1 VTLDMPRGW
10 AVTLA
15 QSFTWHRGQK
25 LEIGD
30 YEFDPGVDQKIL
42 KVGGKVSKRLGDK
55 AFVFG
60 GATWTDFI
68 EDAAVDNYTTPTAG
82 FGFRFRNGGVLAF
95 AYEGDFAD
103 DFNRQQIRFDMAFSF

>member
-1 VTLDMPRGW
+1 MPGGW
-10 AVTLA
+10 SATAA

-30 YEFDPGVDQKIL
+30 YEFDPGVDQRIL
-42 KVGGKVSKRLGDK
+42 KLGGKVSKTLGDK

-68 EDAAVDNYTTPTAG
+68 EDAAVDNYVTPTAG
-82 FGFRFRNGGVLAF
+82 FGFRFRNGGVLWF

-103 DFNRQQIRFDMAFSF
+103 DFDRQQVRFDMAFSF